1 MTVSILI
8 ILKIQRWPCFE
19 IIWKSK
25 PSRST
30 QILIM
35 KTASYFWK
43 NRLHAG
49 WLTRIEKLYYRN
61 GMEQIQIYHHIY
73 SIHILMWRQS
83 FRNLGNTIP
92 FEPLKEKNGNIYAR
106 KIQDMK
112 NYGIQHIEVIYQLKI
127 LQKRMLHDYNEFLN
141 EKVFLKGIDIYCE
154 IIAEIWLQSKMKKI
168 FFIMK
173 YMNFFI

>member
-1 MTVSILI
+1 
-8 ILKIQRWPCFE
+8 
-19 IIWKSK
+19 
-25 PSRST
+25 
-30 QILIM
+30 
-35 KTASYFWK
+35 
-43 NRLHAG
+43 
-49 WLTRIEKLYYRN
+49 
-61 GMEQIQIYHHIY
+61 
-73 SIHILMWRQS
+73 MWRQS

-154 IIAEIWLQSKMKKI
+154 IIASV
-168 FFIMK
+168 
-173 YMNFFI
+173 